1 MCSRNQN
8 QNIKSM
14 QQQSLISGSRYM
26 IILKGKAYCSHS
38 NAQGCTRWKIEHYRD
53 LRLPLNFYSRNEIH
67 HCPSPFTRQNWLH
80 RLIQLVKNQVIW
92 SFYVPGIQELEI
104 PKSIV
109 PFFSWL
115 YTIPLYMDIG
125 ILDRYP
131 LFFFC
136 YETIF
141 HIYLAI
147 NYLSLSIIIFLG

>member
-115 YTIPLYMDIG
+115 YSIPLYMDIG
-125 ILDRYP
+125 ILGRYP
-131 LFFFC
+131 LFFSAMKPFF
-136 YETIF
+136 TFI
-141 HIYLAI
+141 LQ
-147 NYLSLSIIIFLG
+147 LIIWAFP